1 VNIHQIVS
9 IVANAEIR
17 DELPNV
23 KSVNF
28 TKIVSLLDKK
38 IKISLFLK
46 TKKVKNYIK
55 QLAKDDGLDINSYFC
70 TTGVGKSAKTLL
82 DDRLATFILSEI
94 SMEFRYQLINSLVI
108 GGDNIIF
115 ECKNVPMTAVKK
127 PFLSKKKMIN

>member
-70 TTGVGKSAKTLL
+70 SVTGVGKSAKTLL
-82 DDRLATFILSEI
+82 DDRLATFILI
-94 SMEFRYQLINSLVI
+94 
-108 GGDNIIF
+108 
-115 ECKNVPMTAVKK
+115 
-127 PFLSKKKMIN
+127 